1 MSRANALSQPSLEG
15 CGMIMQSPDL
25 AVRCGLLHNP
35 VLGNREG
42 PLLDGALGVIES
54 TCPQQWMA
62 EEQTLLLK
70 DPSHK
75 LLCLSSL
82 TCGFILEQVP

>member
-25 AVRCGLLHNP
+25 AVLCGLLHNP

-42 PLLDGALGVIES
+42 PLLLASWAGWS
-54 TCPQQWMA
+54 TWG
-62 EEQTLLLK
+62 
-70 DPSHK
+70 H
-75 LLCLSSL
+75 
-82 TCGFILEQVP
+82 